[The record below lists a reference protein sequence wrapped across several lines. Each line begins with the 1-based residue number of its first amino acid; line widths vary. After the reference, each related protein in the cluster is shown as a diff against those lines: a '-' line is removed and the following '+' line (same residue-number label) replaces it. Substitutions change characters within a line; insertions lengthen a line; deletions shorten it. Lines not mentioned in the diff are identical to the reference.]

1 MFDDFDADGTIPQS
15 DVDELIDASDLA
27 MVVVGSV
34 DPKPTIGTVDADEKE
49 YQVSVKTF
57 KVSQNE

>member
-1 MFDDFDADGTIPQS
+1 MFDDFDADGTVPQS

-27 MVVVGSV
+27 MLVVGSV
-34 DPKPTIGTVDADEKE
+34 DPKPTLGTVDADDIEF
-49 YQVSVKTF
+49 QISVKSF